1 MALSCGGKCVKF
13 FLVVIN
19 LIFMLLGL
27 GILIPGILM
36 LADVDVIND
45 EVLPLLQQ
53 LSFGALNVGDLAKNL
68 SVTLIVFGAFVLI
81 VSTLG
86 CCGAFCQQKCCLI
99 IYAIV
104 VLVFFLAKLVVVILW
119 IVMNDKIQSW
129 MKTELLKQLQT
140 NYQKDDLT
148 THEISTAWNYM
159 FMSLSCCGVT
169 AVTGTTNDFD
179 SSAWINGG
187 NNGGK
192 EIPIFCCTGVTASNY
207 ASTTN
212 AACTDTVTSGYHTKG
227 CYDATYDA
235 LSSYSTAFIIVGVLT
250 LLVEI
255 VAFVGAII
263 IIKNGGEDG
272 TGLSGAA
279 KMV

>member
-1 MALSCGGKCVKF
+1 MGLSCGGKCVKF

-19 LIFMLLGL
+19 IIFMLLGL

-53 LSFGALNVGDLAKNL
+53 LSFGALNVGDLAKGL
-68 SVTLIVFGAFVLI
+68 SVTLIVFGTFVLI

-86 CCGAFCQQKCCLI
+86 CCGAFCQQRCCLI
-99 IYAIV
+99 IYAIL

-119 IVMNDKIQSW
+119 FVMNDKIQSW

-140 NYQKDDLT
+140 NYKNDDLN

-159 FMSLSCCGVT
+159 FMSLSCCGVN

-179 SSAWINGG
+179 NSVWISSAGS
-187 NNGGK
+187 K
-192 EIPIFCCTGVTASNY
+192 HIPIFCCTGITASNY
-207 ASTTN
+207 ASQTN
-212 AACTDTVTSGYHTKG
+212 TACTDTVTSGYHTKG
-227 CYDATYDA
+227 CYDATYDS
-235 LSSYSTAFIIVGVLT
+235 LSSYSTAFIVVGVCT

-255 VAFVGAII
+255 VAFIGAII

-272 TGLSGAA
+272 KSLSGAA